1 MYAALGKWVGTGLL
15 TGGLWASTV
24 GPAMAADR
32 TEAKREAIPVP
43 TPMSIAAPPAGL
55 DAVTP
60 LPGGSIPW
68 AAVAVPPVLEGAG
81 GGTLVQGGGAK
92 QLRYYA
98 LDALGPVR
106 VVFDAAGQ
114 VVSRADYEPF
124 GAAVPAST
132 TGTLP
137 RQQYTGHERD
147 GEVGVD
153 YFGARMYAPTL
164 GRMPSV
170 DPLYVGAIEDPQRW
184 NRYAYARSNPVSMS
198 DPDGRHV
205 AVSCW
210 LSSWVFDDGWHFAG
224 FRHGTCASPLPIGP
238 GDTGNQEPGGG
249 GRGSGQMPAGPAGH
263 TPDPDTPNPD
273 SPGPGLGPTPPV
285 PDPDPKP
292 DPKRRNCYQ
301 TWRFRSLFDSAPSAV
316 QIAVDVVD
324 AASTFSFASDVYAT
338 GLKNAGP
345 AGLDRARQS
354 PIGGVTC
361 LTSSDRSL
369 LKADAQ

>member
-15 TGGLWASTV
+15 TGGLWASMIGT
-24 GPAMAADR
+24 AAAADR
-32 TEAKREAIPVP
+32 TEAKREAMPVP
-43 TPMSIAAPPAGL
+43 TPVSMAVALAGL

-68 AAVAVPPVLEGAG
+68 AAVAVPPALGRAG
-81 GGTLVQGGGAK
+81 GGTLLQGGGGRRSCATT
-92 QLRYYA
+92 RSMRW
-98 LDALGPVR
+98 GR
-106 VVFDAAGQ
+106 CGVVFDAAGQ
-114 VVSRADYEPF
+114 VASRADYEPF

-137 RQQYTGHERD
+137 RSSTRPRTRRRGGRRLLRR
-147 GEVGVD
+147 
-153 YFGARMYAPTL
+153 AMYAPTL

-198 DPDGRHV
+198 DPDGRQV

-224 FRHGTCASPLPIGP
+224 FRHGTCASPLPTGP

-249 GRGSGQMPAGPAGH
+249 GRGSGQTPAGPAGH

-273 SPGPGLGPTPPV
+273 SPGPGPGPTPPV

-301 TWRFRSLFDSAPSAV
+301 TWRFRSLFDSAPSMV
-316 QIAVDVVD
+316 QIAVDL
-324 AASTFSFASDVYAT
+324 SMQ
-338 GLKNAGP
+338 P
-345 AGLDRARQS
+345 R
-354 PIGGVTC
+354 
-361 LTSSDRSL
+361 RSAL
-369 LKADAQ
+369 HPMSMPRD

>member
-1 MYAALGKWVGTGLL
+1 MHAALEKWVGTGAVCGCGHARRGRAPRLVPPGRWL
-15 TGGLWASTV
+15 RAGLVLVGLWVSTV
-24 GPAMAADR
+24 GPALAVDR
-32 TEAKREAIPVP
+32 TEGEGGAAPVP
-43 TPMSIAAPPAGL
+43 ITVTPVVTSAGL

-81 GGTLVQGGGAK
+81 GGTLVQGGGAP

-98 LDALGPVR
+98 LDALGSVR

-114 VVSRADYEPF
+114 VVGRADYEPF

-198 DPDGRHV
+198 ESRRP
-205 AVSCW
+205 
-210 LSSWVFDDGWHFAG
+210 
-224 FRHGTCASPLPIGP
+224 T
-238 GDTGNQEPGGG
+238 GGG
-249 GRGSGQMPAGPAGH
+249 VLLVELMGVRRWLALRRLQARYVRISPA
-263 TPDPDTPNPD
+263 
-273 SPGPGLGPTPPV
+273 
-285 PDPDPKP
+285 
-292 DPKRRNCYQ
+292 Y
-301 TWRFRSLFDSAPSAV
+301 
-316 QIAVDVVD
+316 
-324 AASTFSFASDVYAT
+324 
-338 GLKNAGP
+338 
-345 AGLDRARQS
+345 RARRHRQS
-354 PIGGVTC
+354 RTRGRRERVRP
-361 LTSSDRSL
+361 
-369 LKADAQ
+369 DACRACRAYA